1 MFYTFIRYVAAG
13 VVWLINGRY
22 TLTGQ
27 DKLPQGNYI
36 LVGPHRTWWDP
47 IFFALAAWP
56 HKFSFMAKKELFK
69 NPILRWILV
78 HANAFSVD
86 RENPGPSAI
95 KIPVNNLKKTEL
107 GVIMFPSGSRHSQE
121 MKGGAMMIAKLSGA
135 PLVPMVYQ
143 GPVKFGDLFKRN
155 NVKVAFGDPIYVDK
169 KIKLTDETMAEFGD
183 TLTEAFDKI
192 DKSIDPTWVY
202 IDPKPKT
209 EQIESK

>member
-1 MFYTFIRYVAAG
+1 
-13 VVWLINGRY
+13 
-22 TLTGQ
+22 
-27 DKLPQGNYI
+27 
-36 LVGPHRTWWDP
+36 
-47 IFFALAAWP
+47 
-56 HKFSFMAKKELFK
+56 MAKKELFK

-86 RENPGPSAI
+86 RENPGPSVI

-155 NVKVAFGDPIYVDK
+155 NVKMAFGDPIYVDK

-183 TLTEAFDKI
+183 TLTEAFDKT

>member
-69 NPILRWILV
+69 NPILRWFTPMLFPLIV
-78 HANAFSVD
+78 
-86 RENPGPSAI
+86 
-95 KIPVNNLKKTEL
+95 KTL
-107 GVIMFPSGSRHSQE
+107 AHQ
-121 MKGGAMMIAKLSGA
+121 
-135 PLVPMVYQ
+135 PLRFQ
-143 GPVKFGDLFKRN
+143 
-155 NVKVAFGDPIYVDK
+155 
-169 KIKLTDETMAEFGD
+169 
-183 TLTEAFDKI
+183 
-192 DKSIDPTWVY
+192 
-202 IDPKPKT
+202 
-209 EQIESK
+209 

>member
-155 NVKVAFGDPIYVDK
+155 NVKMAFGDPIHVDK
-169 KIKLTDETMAEFGD
+169 KIKLTDET
-183 TLTEAFDKI
+183 LTDAFDKI

-202 IDPKPKT
+202 IDPKPKI